1 MKKIITFSLVIC
13 LLFAAPISA
22 SMKTHWIKA
31 SGKYDINELTSKK
44 SFKEKVKYSDLSKK
58 QKKEAL
64 RLYNKDPR
72 KLYKKY
78 GKKLFFYGAVKT
90 KLKNNTYTVWGKF
103 TRKSSSG
110 KKKYKFGKYKFKLSK
125 KAVLIAYGYYGEGT
139 GSNSKIFRGA
149 SLRKVLKNPPQ
160 VGYEFFVSNG
170 KIYKIEG
177 SP

>member
-1 MKKIITFSLVIC
+1 MFIVVVCMLCETSV
-13 LLFAAPISA
+13 SA

-78 GKKLFFYGAVKT
+78 RKKLFFYGAVKT

-103 TRKSSSG
+103 TLKSNSG

-125 KAVLIAYGYYGEGT
+125 NAVLIAYGYYGEGLGT
-139 GSNSKIFRGA
+139 NEKTFRGA
-149 SLRKVLKNPPQ
+149 SLRKLLKNPPQ

-170 KIYKIEG
+170 KIYRIEG

>member
-1 MKKIITFSLVIC
+1 MKKIITFALVIC
-13 LLFAAPISA
+13 LLFATPVSA

-31 SGKYDINELTSKK
+31 SGKFNMHSLASKK
-44 SFKEKVKYSDLSKK
+44 NFKEYVKYSDLSKK
-58 QKKEAL
+58 QKKEAV
-64 RLYNKDPR
+64 RLYNKNPR

-78 GKKLFFYGAVKT
+78 KKKLGLYEIVKT
-90 KLKNNTYTVWGKF
+90 KIKNNTYTVWGTF
-103 TRKSSSG
+103 SRKSNSG

-125 KAVLIAYGYYGEGT
+125 NTVLIAYGYYGEGPGANEKT
-139 GSNSKIFRGA
+139 FRGA
-149 SLRKVLKNPPQ
+149 SLRKFLKNPPQ